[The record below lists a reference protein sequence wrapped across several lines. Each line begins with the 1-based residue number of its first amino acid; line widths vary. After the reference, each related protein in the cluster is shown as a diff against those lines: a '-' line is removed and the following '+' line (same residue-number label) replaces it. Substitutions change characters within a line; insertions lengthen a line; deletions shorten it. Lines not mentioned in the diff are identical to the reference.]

1 MADAANELDALRRL
15 TERRQR
21 AEREW
26 VEEIRRLFAAGRSI
40 EEISAAAQ
48 VRYEVIVGLVRP
60 PS

>member
-1 MADAANELDALRRL
+1 MADELDALRRL

-40 EEISAAAQ
+40 EEISAVAQ
-48 VRYEVIVGLVRP
+48 VRYEVIVELVRP
-60 PS
+60 TS